1 MQVSERDN
9 QVRLLLGQEHA
20 LPADPKKERVVLW
33 KVFRNQDEA
42 LEYSHHILLE
52 PDQKLVGG
60 TATDTVG
67 KFWWLGVEVAN
78 LEAWG
83 NSQAIQLADPFDA
96 NDPDGKGQGMSF

>member
-1 MQVSERDN
+1 MQASQADN
-9 QVRLLLGQEHA
+9 QVRDFLGQERA
-20 LPADPKKERVVLW
+20 LPEDPKTERVVLW
-33 KVFRNQDEA
+33 KVFRSQNEA

-60 TATDTVG
+60 YATDTVG
-67 KFWWLGVEVAN
+67 KFWWVGVQVED

-96 NDPDGKGQGMSF
+96 NDPKGQGRGLG